1 MKARQWLI
9 NYRGSR
15 TQETVARKIG
25 ISRSRLTQIELGD
38 TPSVETVSVPLKGS
52 FVLNSCP
59 RNPLVCLCSEYSLR
73 G

>member
-38 TPSVETVSVPLKGS
+38 TPSVETAKKIADFYGFSWVIFFEDGCCQKGQQ
-52 FVLNSCP
+52 V
-59 RNPLVCLCSEYSLR
+59 V
-73 G
+73 